1 MSDPRTVKATIGGGG
16 QVTSATGPGLVDI
29 QVNGYAQVDFNA
41 EPARLELSA
50 IRQACQKMRS
60 RGVVR
65 FLPTFTTDALPNV
78 LERLRRF
85 AQFRRDD
92 EVVESMVPGFHMEG
106 IFISPQDGPR
116 GAHPLE
122 HCHTPA
128 QLRGLVAQLQEAC
141 GGLLKIFSLAPELP
155 GAMEVIASGARQ
167 GVVMALAHHAA
178 TPDTIAQA
186 VSTGARLCTHLGNG
200 AHATLPRSDNY
211 IQHQLA
217 NDRLWASFI
226 ADGHHIVFPTLKN
239 YLRAKQFSR
248 CILTTDAM
256 AAADAPPGRYALGR
270 TSVDVGSSGRVSLSG
285 TPYLAGSALTLD
297 MALLNVTRNCD
308 VTFAQAW
315 EMASTQP
322 AKLLGLR
329 NLPTIKVKVSEKGF
343 ALQE

>member
-1 MSDPRTVKATIGGGG
+1 M
-16 QVTSATGPGLVDI
+16 TSAAGPGLVDI

-41 EPARLELSA
+41 DPARLDLSA
-50 IRQACQKMRS
+50 IRQACRKMRS
-60 RGVVR
+60 RGVAR

-85 AQFRRDD
+85 AQFRRQD
-92 EVVESMVPGFHMEG
+92 ELLEAMAPGFHVEG

-122 HCHTPA
+122 HCRTPA
-128 QLRGLVAQLQEAC
+128 QLPGLLDQLQEAC
-141 GGLLKIFSLAPELP
+141 GGLLKMFSLAPELP
-155 GAMEVIASGARQ
+155 GALEVIAAGARQ
-167 GVVMALAHHAA
+167 RVVMALAHHAA
-178 TPDTIAQA
+178 TPDIIAQA
-186 VSTGARLCTHLGNG
+186 VSAGARLCTHLGNG

-226 ADGHHIVFPTLKN
+226 ADGHHIVFPALKN
-239 YLRAKQFSR
+239 FLRAKQLPR
-248 CILTTDAM
+248 CVLASDAM

-270 TSVDVGSSGRVSLSG
+270 THVDVGPSGRVSLAG
-285 TPYLAGSALTLD
+285 TPYLAGSSLTLD
-297 MALLNVTRNCD
+297 KALLNVARYCD

-322 AKLLGLR
+322 AKLLDLK
-329 NLPTIKVKVSEKGF
+329 NLPTVKVTVTEGGF
-343 ALQE
+343 SLQE